1 MLTRASIGKGV
12 DVVSTI
18 NILGDS
24 FKYLD
29 IGILLVAMLL
39 PSPKICQKP
48 KTVFL
53 TPPDMTDDGIT

>member
-18 NILGDS
+18 DILGNS
-24 FKYLD
+24 FKYLEID
-29 IGILLVAMLL
+29 IPLVALLL